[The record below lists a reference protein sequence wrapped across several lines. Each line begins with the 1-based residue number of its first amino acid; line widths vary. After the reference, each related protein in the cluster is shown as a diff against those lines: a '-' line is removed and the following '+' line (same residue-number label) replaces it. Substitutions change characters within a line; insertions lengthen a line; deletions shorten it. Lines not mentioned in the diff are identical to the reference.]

1 MPEEKEQAILW
12 QEQHAQ
18 QVISENYVQKPRF
31 VAGADVS
38 YGKHGEKAFSSVVVM
53 DISTGEVVE
62 TATWVGKPPH
72 NYKPGFF
79 ALREV
84 PCLLKTFEK
93 LQTTPDVVLI
103 DGNGLIHKRRF
114 GLACHIGL
122 CLDVPTIGCAK
133 SLLVGNHKP
142 LSKKEPSAYI
152 SHMGDK
158 IGIAMRKN
166 REVIYVSVGHK
177 VDLSFVKNFM
187 CDLPTPTP
195 IDHAHN
201 SCSKLFKEDQQ
212 HQKNEKD
219 QDKAQIIATAKEL
232 KSQGLSYV
240 DVAKELNNYK
250 DLRAMYGKKFTP
262 RKIRNWLEQK

>member
-1 MPEEKEQAILW
+1 MEIKEYLLMPEETEQAILW

-18 QVISENYVQKPRF
+18 QVIHENHAQKPKL

-38 YGKHGEKAFSSVVVM
+38 YGKHGEKAFSSVVVV

-62 TATWVGKPPH
+62 KATWVGKPPH

-114 GLACHIGL
+114 GLACHMGL
-122 CLDVPTIGCAK
+122 CLDIPTIGCAK

-142 LSKKEPSAYI
+142 LSKKAPVAQV
-152 SHMGDK
+152 SHMGDE
-158 IGIAMRKN
+158 IGVAMRKN

-177 VDLSFVKNFM
+177 VDLDFAKNFVF
-187 CDLPTPTP
+187 DLPVPTP

-201 SCSKLFKEDQQ
+201 LCSELFKKDQQ
-212 HQKNEKD
+212 LQENEKD
-219 QDKAQIIATAKEL
+219 KNKAQIIATAKDL
-232 KSQGLSYV
+232 KSQG
-240 DVAKELNNYK
+240 K
-250 DLRAMYGKKFTP
+250 GKKLKTG
-262 RKIRNWLEQK
+262 